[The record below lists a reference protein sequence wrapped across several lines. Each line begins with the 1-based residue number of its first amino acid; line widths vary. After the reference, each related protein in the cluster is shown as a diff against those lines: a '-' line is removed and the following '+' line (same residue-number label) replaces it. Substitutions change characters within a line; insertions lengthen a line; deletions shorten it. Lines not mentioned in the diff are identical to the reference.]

1 MNTLIKNFCDLN
13 ARDVDSAG
21 GKGANLGAMFSHG
34 IPVPDGFVILTSCYD
49 HFLRASGLSGRIAA
63 KFHPLDGS
71 DIDALTTVS
80 AEVTGWIVNGTLPEV
95 ITREICL
102 YFDQLNATLV
112 AVRSSAN
119 AEDSAD
125 SAWAGQLDTYLGTT
139 RTDLLQNIKKC
150 WASLFTPRALAYRFQ
165 HQLMAADIS
174 VAVVVQEMVASEVA
188 GVAFSVHPVTQDPD
202 QMIIEAG
209 FGLGEAVV
217 SGTITPDSYI
227 IRKSDRQIIE
237 SYPSEQSRGLF
248 LNPTGGST
256 WMDIPSDRSTE
267 VKLSPG
273 AILELADLVI
283 RIEAYFHYPCD
294 IEWARKDGKWYIL
307 QCRPITTL
315 GS

>member
-1 MNTLIKNFCDLN
+1 MNTLIKNFCELT

-21 GKGANLGAMFSHG
+21 GKGANLGAMFNHG
-34 IPVPDGFVILTSCYD
+34 IPVPDGFAILTSCYD
-49 HFLRASGLSGRIAA
+49 RFLRATGLAARIAA
-63 KFHPLDGS
+63 KFHLLDGS
-71 DIDALTTVS
+71 DVDVLTAVS
-80 AEVTGWIVNGTLPEV
+80 AEVTEWIVNGTLPEAV
-95 ITREICL
+95 TREIYL
-102 YFDQLNATLV
+102 YFDQLNAPLV

-139 RTDLLQNIKKC
+139 RSDLLQNIKKC

-165 HQLMAADIS
+165 HRLMEAEIS

-217 SGTITPDSYI
+217 SGTITPGSYI
-227 IRKSDRQIIE
+227 IRKSNRQILE

-248 LNPTGGST
+248 LDATGGGTWVDIPTG
-256 WMDIPSDRSTE
+256 RSTE
-267 VKLSPG
+267 AKLSPG

-283 RIEAYFHYPCD
+283 RIEATFHYPCD
-294 IEWARKDGKWYIL
+294 IEWAWKNGKWYIL

-315 GS
+315 DS